1 MTYLRAAHDPY
12 LIAGTDVLRNL
23 AGASSAVELAA
34 VENDLCT
41 ARSIELHRSLPKA
54 KGTLAQLQWIH
65 RQLFRDVYDWAGEI
79 RVIDMAKGD
88 GEPFQPLEFF
98 DMGVIY
104 SERVLREDNLLRGL
118 PFETFIERLSVSYN
132 NFNILHPFR
141 KGNGRA
147 QRVFWDVVARD
158 AGWHFDWGLVGRRE
172 NDLASIAAMR
182 SNDLGPLERMF
193 ARIAKPPAEPLVT
206 GVRFSHLMDGEYQEQ
221 PNVGYRLSKDD
232 YQTLRVKYSYQMP
245 QE

>member
-1 MTYLRAAHDPY
+1 M
-12 LIAGTDVLRNL
+12 
-23 AGASSAVELAA
+23 
-34 VENDLCT
+34 
-41 ARSIELHRSLPKA
+41 
-54 KGTLAQLQWIH
+54 QWIH

-88 GEPFQPLEFF
+88 GEPFQPLELF

-104 SERVLREDNLLRGL
+104 SERMLREDNLLRGL
-118 PFETFIERLSVSYN
+118 PFETFIDGLSVSYN

-141 KGNGRA
+141 EGNGRA

-172 NDLASIAAMR
+172 NDPASIAAMR
-182 SNDLGPLERMF
+182 SNDLGPLEQMF
-193 ARIAKPPAEPLVT
+193 ARITKPPAEPLAT

-221 PNVGYRLSKDD
+221 PNVGYRLSKGD